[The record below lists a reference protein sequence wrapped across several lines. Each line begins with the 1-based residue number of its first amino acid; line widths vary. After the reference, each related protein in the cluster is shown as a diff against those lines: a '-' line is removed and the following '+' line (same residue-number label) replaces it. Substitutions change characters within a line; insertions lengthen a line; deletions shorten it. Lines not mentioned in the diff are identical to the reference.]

1 MWVTSLHN
9 QILQPNAIALGNFDG
24 IHKGHKEV
32 LQPVLKATEVIGCQ
46 KGSNPSNWEK
56 QSLYKTV
63 VSFTPH
69 PQEYFTGQQKKLL
82 TPLAEKVS
90 YLEELG
96 IEQLILLPFDRELAS
111 LSPQEFVEKLLID
124 KIGAR
129 LISVGEDFRFGYQR
143 TGNAQTLKAI
153 AHNYGVEV
161 NITHLQNLKATRI
174 SSSQIRQALT
184 TGKIETANAMLGRE
198 YQIRGKVI
206 KGQQLGQKLGF
217 PTANLEIPSI
227 KFLPKYGVY
236 LVRVSLLEQ
245 PERIYWGLTN
255 VGYRPTVN
263 GQQLTVET
271 HILDFSGDLYNQDIS
286 LNLVKF
292 LRPERKFDSLEAL
305 INQISTDIQIARELT
320 ISYD

>member
-1 MWVTSLHN
+1 MWVTSLTN

-32 LQPVLKATEVIGCQ
+32 LQPVLKSTEIIGCT
-46 KGSNPSNWEK
+46 GGGNISNWEK
-56 QSLYKTV
+56 QPLYKTV

-69 PQEYFTGQQKKLL
+69 PQEYFTGEQKELL

-90 YLEELG
+90 YLKELG

-124 KIGAR
+124 KMGAR

-143 TGNAQTLKAI
+143 TGTAQTLKAI
-153 AHNYGVEV
+153 ASNYGVEV
-161 NITHLQNLKATRI
+161 NITHLQNLSQTRI
-174 SSSQIRQALT
+174 SSSQIRQALVK
-184 TGKIETANAMLGRE
+184 GDLETANAMLGRE

-217 PTANLEIPSI
+217 PTANLEIPSL

-236 LVRVSLLEQ
+236 LVRVKLLEKV
-245 PERIYWGLTN
+245 EGIYWGLTN
-255 VGYRPTVN
+255 IGYRPTIN
-263 GQQLTVET
+263 GQNLTVET
-271 HILDFSGDLYNQDIS
+271 HLLDFSGDLYNQDIS

-292 LRPERKFDSLEAL
+292 LRREQKFDSLEAL
-305 INQISTDIQIARELT
+305 TNQIRTDIQTARQLT
-320 ISYD
+320 TSHD